1 MKQNIYDHPD
11 FFEGYKDLRDNDKGL
26 NELLE
31 QPTIKRLIKPV
42 QGKTVLDLGCGL
54 GHQIESILSQRPEK
68 IIGVDISKKMLA
80 EAKKR
85 ISSPTVEW
93 VCQAV
98 EEYELGEEK
107 FDLILSSMTLHYI
120 NNLTMVFQKIYYA
133 LKPGG
138 QFLFSIEH
146 PICTATLQTLNGMQ
160 NKPNYAIEDPRKQD
174 WFVKD
179 IIKYHRKV
187 STIVE
192 GVLEAGFILKN
203 LQEPTPDA
211 RLLRQR
217 PDFEKHIQHP
227 PILILDT
234 LKPIN

>member
-31 QPTIKRLIKPV
+31 QPAIKCLMKPV
-42 QGKTVLDLGCGL
+42 QGKIVVDLGCGL
-54 GHQIESILSQRPEK
+54 GHQVESILSQSPKK

-85 ISSPTVEW
+85 ISSPSVQW

-98 EEYELGEEK
+98 EEYEFGKEK
-107 FDLILSSMTLHYI
+107 LDLVLSSMTLHYI
-120 NNLTMVFQKIYYA
+120 ANLKMVFKKIYA
-133 LKPGG
+133 GLKPGG

-146 PICTATLQTLNGMQ
+146 PSCTAILESLNRMQTI
-160 NKPNYAIEDPRKQD
+160 PNYAIENQRKQD
-174 WFVKD
+174 WFIKD
-179 IIKYHRKV
+179 VVKYHRKL
-187 STIVE
+187 STIVQE
-192 GVLEAGFILKN
+192 VLEVGFILKN
-203 LQEPTPDA
+203 LKEPTPDT

-217 PDFEKHIQHP
+217 TDFEKHIQHP

-234 LKPIN
+234 LKPLS